1 MKQELN
7 QEMRDKVI
15 EFVNFIMGA
24 VVKNQEIHWVTNNSR
39 THNETDNLKWNLLDF
54 VDSIAEQYIGAVGRG
69 VIGSG
74 GINATILSASTW
86 DELTDEIKERTVA
99 FKEYLNGQKSIYGGM
114 VSRIDDFIGHVL
126 VNIYREEMD

>member
-54 VDSIAEQYIGAVGRG
+54 VDTITEQYIGAVGRG
-69 VIGSG
+69 IIGSG
-74 GINATILSASTW
+74 DINATVIAAALPI
-86 DELTDEIKERTVA
+86 DEIRVRRDISFHAFQRKDKTHLLAAEEERVLRWQYA
-99 FKEYLNGQKSIYGGM
+99 ANLR
-114 VSRIDDFIGHVL
+114 VSPD
-126 VNIYREEMD
+126 

>member
-54 VDSIAEQYIGAVGRG
+54 VDSITEQYIGAVGRG
-69 VIGSG
+69 IIGSG
-74 GINATILSASTW
+74 DINATVIAASTW
-86 DELTDEIKERTVA
+86 DEMTDEIKERIVA
-99 FKEYLNGQKSIYGGM
+99 FKDYLNQQKSIYGGM

>member
-15 EFVNFIMGA
+15 EFINFIMGA
-24 VVKNQEIHWVTNNSR
+24 VVKNNEIHWVTDNSR
-39 THNETDNLKWNLLDF
+39 THNETDNLRWNLLDF
-54 VDSIAEQYIGAVGRG
+54 VDSMAEQYIGAVGHG

-74 GINATILSASTW
+74 DINATVLVATTW

-99 FKEYLNGQKSIYGGM
+99 FKEYLNQQKSIYGGM

-126 VNIYREEMD
+126 VNIYREEMN

>member
-15 EFVNFIMGA
+15 EFINFIMGA
-24 VVKNQEIHWVTNNSR
+24 VVKNNEIHWVTDNSR
-39 THNETDNLKWNLLDF
+39 THSETDNLRWSLLDF
-54 VDSIAEQYIGAVGRG
+54 VDCIAEQYIGAVGRG

-74 GINATILSASTW
+74 DINATVIAATTW
-86 DELTDEIKERTVA
+86 DEMTDEIKERTVA
-99 FKEYLNGQKSIYGGM
+99 FKEYLNGQKPIYGGM

-126 VNIYREEMD
+126 VNIYREEMN